1 MWHVVVRVPREEEKK
16 KISEMNTDL
25 ISHQLD
31 YNLDSDG
38 IMSLPVLQPSL
49 TAGQE
54 CILLRD
60 YNVS

>member
-31 YNLDSDG
+31 YNLDSGG

-49 TAGQE
+49 TAGLE